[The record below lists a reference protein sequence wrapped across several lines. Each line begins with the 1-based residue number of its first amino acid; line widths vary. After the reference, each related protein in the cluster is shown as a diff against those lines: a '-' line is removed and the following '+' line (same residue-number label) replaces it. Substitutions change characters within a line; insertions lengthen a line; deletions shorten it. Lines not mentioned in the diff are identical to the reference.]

1 MGAAAREERRGTGEG
16 GRRTSA
22 EMATSQRQPSVG
34 RMSQPRRASKHAP
47 SVKRQHIATMLLAC
61 AVAGPLSTSIVVET
75 GRKPPTPTPKRMR
88 DAISPPKPGD
98 AADVKPKTSDVSSAP
113 PYAGRRP

>member
-1 MGAAAREERRGTGEG
+1 
-16 GRRTSA
+16 
-22 EMATSQRQPSVG
+22 
-34 RMSQPRRASKHAP
+34 MSQPRRASKHAQCEEAAH
-47 SVKRQHIATMLLAC
+47 RDD
-61 AVAGPLSTSIVVET
+61 VARVRGGRPASTSIVVET